1 MTNVFVVLLVVL
13 TGGTSAWA
21 ASPTLSADQQ
31 RRLDAGEV
39 VLLDVLPPGAS
50 ESAQGGTAVALV
62 CAPPAAVWDVLVDWR
77 NHPALYPRV
86 TRAEVTQT
94 DPPRVRVRYT
104 LAIGPFSF
112 DVYMDKY
119 PDAARR
125 RVTWRLAEDRPST
138 FFAES
143 SGYWQ
148 VDEAGAESLVTYAVA
163 TRTLVPAFLTRGAQ
177 RDSLVSTVQALR
189 TLTRTSNRMAPCS
202 RAGDASSIDT
212 AGPCSGCPWC
222 PRRCLSG

>member
-1 MTNVFVVLLVVL
+1 MSGTALGCGVVVLVL
-13 TGGTSAWA
+13 LACAASAA
-21 ASPTLSADQQ
+21 AESPTLSADQQ
-31 RRLDAGEV
+31 RRLDAGEI
-39 VLLDVLPPGAS
+39 VLLDVRPPGAS

-62 CAPPAAVWDVLVDWR
+62 CAPTAVVWDILVDWR
-77 NHPALYPRV
+77 NHPLLYPRV

-112 DVYMDKY
+112 DVDMDKY

-148 VDEAGAESLVTYAVA
+148 VDEAGACSRVTYAVA
-163 TRTLVPAFLTRGAQ
+163 TRTLLPAFVTRGAQ
-177 RDSLVSTVQALR
+177 RDSLVSTVEALR
-189 TLTRTSNRMAPCS
+189 EQARKRVVH
-202 RAGDASSIDT
+202 
-212 AGPCSGCPWC
+212 
-222 PRRCLSG
+222 